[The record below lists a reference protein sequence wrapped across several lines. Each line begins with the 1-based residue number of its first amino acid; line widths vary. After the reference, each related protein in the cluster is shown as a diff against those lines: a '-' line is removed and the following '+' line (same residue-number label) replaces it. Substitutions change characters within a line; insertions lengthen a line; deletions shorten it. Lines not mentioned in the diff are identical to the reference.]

1 MGLFSGS
8 FAAAAVEQGSAISAL
23 RAAAMRRLRS
33 ETRLRAQCGAGYSL
47 YGQKVTKE
55 PPGTCSDEHRSGA
68 PSRFAHLPLT
78 GGVGPDRFYGGRQLG
93 RLVQLIAKARV
104 AQTDCFSLVFR
115 CRFVVA
121 KSACLRFRLTAKTA
135 LASLLFFSNANP
147 LRWALRWGPPSAAYM
162 TRLRGPGTPLF
173 ESAFVAVGLKYGS
186 GKRRTRATLRF
197 SRRAR
202 CPHRAV
208 LGRPGV
214 PPLRRETKPDSAS
227 GTGDREGR
235 PYGFTRAYLKPWR
248 AGLGPAPTADTEAVL
263 SFRRGRTLAGPQIY
277 AARPGGRALQTENP
291 PLRAA
296 TWGRPYG
303 E

>member
-1 MGLFSGS
+1 MRGRFGALSGS

-33 ETRLRAQCGAGYSL
+33 ETRLRAQCGAGYFL

-55 PPGTCSDEHRSGA
+55 PPGACSEEHRSGA
-68 PSRFAHLPLT
+68 PSRRAP
-78 GGVGPDRFYGGRQLG
+78 GPRFYGGRQLG
-93 RLVQLIAKARV
+93 RLIRHRKGAGGSA
-104 AQTDCFSLVFR
+104 DCFFLVFR

-135 LASLLFFSNANP
+135 PASLLLLSNANP

-162 TRLRGPGTPLF
+162 IRLRGLGTHLF

-227 GTGDREGR
+227 DTGDREGR
-235 PYGFTRAYLKPWR
+235 PYPHLPETCR
-248 AGLGPAPTADTEAVL
+248 AGEDT
-263 SFRRGRTLAGPQIY
+263 
-277 AARPGGRALQTENP
+277 
-291 PLRAA
+291 
-296 TWGRPYG
+296 RPYG
-303 E
+303 K